1 MIQTWSNMLH
11 LNEDLFMNYDLVI
24 YLALAMNTKVV
35 HNDTLN
41 MFRLIARSPNHL
53 HVSTHDH
60 LHIYTRKHEMI
71 RNVAYVSIKC
81 FKCKCSYM
89 NA

>member
-24 YLALAMNTKVV
+24 YLALAMITKVV

-41 MFRLIARSPNHL
+41 MFKLFARSHNHL
-53 HVSTHDH
+53 HGFTHDH
-60 LHIYTRKHEMI
+60 MHIFQET
-71 RNVAYVSIKC
+71 
-81 FKCKCSYM
+81 
-89 NA
+89 

>member
-24 YLALAMNTKVV
+24 YLALAMNTIVV

-41 MFRLIARSPNHL
+41 MFRLIARSPNLL

-71 RNVAYVSIKC
+71 RNVAYVQGN
-81 FKCKCSYM
+81 M
-89 NA
+89 R

>member
-24 YLALAMNTKVV
+24 YLALAMNTKVI

-41 MFRLIARSPNHL
+41 MFRLIARSYNHFMYEAL
-53 HVSTHDH
+53 IELFSVITGNM
-60 LHIYTRKHEMI
+60 T
-71 RNVAYVSIKC
+71 
-81 FKCKCSYM
+81 
-89 NA
+89 

>member
-35 HNDTLN
+35 HKDTLN
-41 MFRLIARSPNHL
+41 MFKLIAWSYNHFM
-53 HVSTHDH
+53 
-60 LHIYTRKHEMI
+60 Y
-71 RNVAYVSIKC
+71 
-81 FKCKCSYM
+81 
-89 NA
+89 